1 MMKKFTYLVIA
12 ALFMLTLQLQAASV
26 KFPSTEQPGT
36 AQSTSGA
43 NSWTLYNNL
52 LSVEY
57 ILTNGDLYFNGCEE
71 LQLAPGSEPFKVTLG
86 NGSVVKAS
94 DMTMTSSPVISN
106 LTAKPNSDKAS
117 DRYNGKVLTVKY
129 SYSTLNF
136 VWRAV
141 LRDGSHYIRTELD
154 ITATSNTSMKDIT
167 PMLYNLTAD
176 ADVVDVKASGMIEV
190 GHQIDFL

>member
-1 MMKKFTYLVIA
+1 MMKKLYFLIIA
-12 ALFMLTLQLQAASV
+12 VLLLFSMQIQAGSV
-26 KFPSTEQPGT
+26 KFPSLDQPGT
-36 AQSTSGA
+36 AQASSAT

-52 LSVEY
+52 ISVEY
-57 ILTNGDLYFNGCEE
+57 VLTNGDLFFNGCEE
-71 LQLAPGSEPFKVTLG
+71 LQLAPGSEPFKITLG

-94 DMTMTSSPVISN
+94 DMTMTSAPVISN

-117 DRYNGKVLTVKY
+117 ERYNGKVLTVKY

-154 ITATSNTSMKDIT
+154 IT
-167 PMLYNLTAD
+167 
-176 ADVVDVKASGMIEV
+176 EV
-190 GHQIDFL
+190 T